1 MRWGKATKNTKR
13 RDPRYFLDEDMR
25 PQEQE
30 TEEEFLRR
38 FERVVNELSNEEL
51 LSVLSEAE
59 GDEPSDIT
67 NVGGTQDQRLG
78 RKPPTPE
85 QLYFSEE
92 TRKYM
97 INFLRRRIMG
107 VLSFKLRLI
116 LFGASKLTF
125 PFSWVAMA
133 ALRYAGFSIRKAT
146 STKTIDKTI
155 EKLLSQHMPGAKEA
169 LYPGDTNLRKI
180 VKSVIQGTV
189 RQIRGTAE
197 KEVKKIESLPEPE
210 QQEASQGIS
219 QELEA
224 LKKEMQ
230 NESVPS

>member
-1 MRWGKATKNTKR
+1 MRWGKPRKNTR
-13 RDPRYFLDEDMR
+13 YRDPRYFLNEDMQ
-25 PQEQE
+25 PQAQE
-30 TEEEFLRR
+30 TEEEFLQR
-38 FERVVNELSNEEL
+38 FERVVSELSNEEL
-51 LSVLSEAE
+51 LDVLSEAE
-59 GDEPSDIT
+59 GDEPSDIV

-78 RKPPTPE
+78 QKPRTQE
-85 QLYFSEE
+85 QLYLSEE
-92 TRKYM
+92 ARKYM

-146 STKTIDKTI
+146 STKSIDKTI
-155 EKLLSQHMPGAKEA
+155 EKLLGQHMPGAKEA
-169 LYPGDTNLRKI
+169 LYPGDTNLKKI
-180 VKSVIQGTV
+180 VKSIIQGTV
-189 RQIRGTAE
+189 RQIKGSAE
-197 KEVKKIESLPEPE
+197 VEVKKIESLPEPE
-210 QQEASQGIS
+210 RIEAVQGIS
-219 QELEA
+219 QQLEA